1 MSDLDEIDSK
11 VINKE
16 NIDLIIQVDYED
28 FIDASVNQLKNSSIT
43 RLWYKTTRIILQN
56 NITFIIINETL
67 KKFI

>member
-1 MSDLDEIDSK
+1 MLGLLFFTIKVDGKGKIYGLSDLDEIDSK

-43 RLWYKTTRIILQN
+43 RL
-56 NITFIIINETL
+56 
-67 KKFI
+67 